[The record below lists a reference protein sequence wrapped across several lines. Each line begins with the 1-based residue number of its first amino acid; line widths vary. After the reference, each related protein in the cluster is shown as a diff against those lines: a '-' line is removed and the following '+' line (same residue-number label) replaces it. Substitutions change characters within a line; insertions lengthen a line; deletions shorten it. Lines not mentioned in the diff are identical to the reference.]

1 MANAKIAVP
10 TPKRTWLKR
19 VITLL
24 VVVAVIFVSASAL
37 AGYGL
42 NFRGFG
48 RATISLVRAVLDSP
62 NVTRLNQGDFRNI
75 IFIHH
80 SIGTNLLND
89 TDLRQQF
96 TEAGYQLWDH
106 GYNWEGLRDPAGN
119 ATGYSYNIPGDGS
132 DPHDYQRIFAQ
143 SVHGLPLNVLSSL
156 MQYEVIMFKSCFP
169 ASSIQS
175 DQQLQD
181 YKTWY
186 LGMRD
191 FMDQHPEKIFI
202 AFTPPPLVRKET
214 TASEAQRA
222 RQFADWLKSRE
233 FTDGH
238 PNVFVFDLFGLL
250 AESDPALPDVNT
262 LREAYRTGA
271 DSHPN
276 LKANEAIAPVLV
288 DSVLGAVGRYR
299 GIDKP

>member
-1 MANAKIAVP
+1 MATAKSAAP
-10 TPKRTWLKR
+10 TPKRIWLKR
-19 VITLL
+19 LIILL
-24 VVVAVIFVSASAL
+24 VVVALIVVSASML

-42 NFRGFG
+42 NLRGFG
-48 RATISLVRAVLDSP
+48 RAAISLARVVLDRS
-62 NVTRLNQGDFRNI
+62 NVTALNQGDFRNI
-75 IFIHH
+75 IFVHH
-80 SIGTNLLND
+80 SVGTNLLND

-96 TEAGYQLWDH
+96 TDAGYHLWDH

-119 ATGYSYNIPGDGS
+119 STGYSYNIPGDGS

-143 SVHGLPLNVLSSL
+143 PIYNTPINVLSSL

-169 ASSIQS
+169 ANSIQS

-186 LGMRD
+186 VGMRD

-214 TASEAQRA
+214 TVSEAQRA
-222 RQFADWLKSRE
+222 RQFADWLTSGE
-233 FTDGH
+233 FTNGH

-250 AESDPALPDVNT
+250 ADDNPQSPTANT
-262 LREAYRTGA
+262 LRPDYSNGE
-271 DSHPN
+271 DSHPT
-276 LKANEAIAPVLV
+276 KAANEVIAPQLV
-288 DSVLGAVGRYR
+288 GFVTKAIEGYR
-299 GIDKP
+299 QRSQ